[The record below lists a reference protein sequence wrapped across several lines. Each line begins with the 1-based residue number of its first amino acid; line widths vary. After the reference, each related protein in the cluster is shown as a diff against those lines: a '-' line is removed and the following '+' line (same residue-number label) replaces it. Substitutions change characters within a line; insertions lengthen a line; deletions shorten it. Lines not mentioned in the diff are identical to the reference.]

1 MKYPTAEAGLHR
13 SYCKKSMSDEEKQE
27 NILGCGL
34 IAASEIVEAN
44 GGRMI
49 IRSSQYG
56 GTLFMILLEEAEP
69 D

>member
-1 MKYPTAEAGLHR
+1 
-13 SYCKKSMSDEEKQE
+13 MSDEEKQE

-56 GTLFMILLEEAEP
+56 GTLFMILLEEAES